1 MKLSFIFRNESLK
14 VLVAPLKQPTL
25 RNASREVALI
35 LNKVDLY
42 VTEELSLTETPDYYE
57 MVLEIDNSMRIG
69 CGEND
74 ASLPDFVESMLRN
87 RQSKVSPE
95 LISVNPI

>member
-1 MKLSFIFRNESLK
+1 MTISFIFRNESLK
-14 VLVAPLKQPTL
+14 ALVAPLKQPTL

-35 LNKVDLY
+35 LNKIDLY
-42 VTEELSLTETPDYYE
+42 VTEELSLTETADNYE
-57 MVLEIDNSMRIG
+57 MILEIDNSMRIG